1 MKKYKDAAKVRK
13 KIAQYGCYFALF
25 LKKREKMKEFVL
37 NGAPVKMWAKLIDH
51 KAWLELNNLCSLP
64 FLFHHVALMP
74 DAHGGVG
81 MPIGGV
87 LAARKVVVPNAVGVD
102 IGCGMCA
109 VKTDIPVE
117 SIPAEVLRKQIM
129 RGIRKR
135 IPLGMEHHKKAQDE
149 SLMPAGFDVDSMTVV
164 KRQYAAALKQIG
176 TLGGGNHFIEL
187 QRDEEGFL
195 WVMLHS
201 GSRNIGKQV
210 CDYYATLAKNLNEK
224 WFSSVNTEMQLAF
237 LPVGTAEFKQYW
249 DEMQYCVQFALANR
263 KLMMEWIVE
272 VIVEAFPEAHF
283 EPMINIAHNY
293 AAWENHFGENVI
305 VHRKGAVRAAEGVV
319 GIIPGSQGT
328 RSYIVEG
335 LGNPDSFLSS
345 SHGAGRCMSRTEA
358 VNTLSL
364 EEEIAKMDALNIVH
378 GLRFQNDLDEAASAY
393 KDIDEVMALQADL
406 VRIKVALSPVAVIK
420 G

>member
-1 MKKYKDAAKVRK
+1 MEKYFLLLQKYAKILRSG
-13 KIAQYGCYFALF
+13 IIFLRRD
-25 LKKREKMKEFVL
+25 LKKEKMKEFLL
-37 NGAPVKMWAKLIDH
+37 NGTPVKMWARELDH
-51 KAWLELNNLCSLP
+51 KAWMELGNLCSLP
-64 FLFHHVALMP
+64 FVFHHVALMP

-87 LAARKVVVPNAVGVD
+87 LATNNVVIPNAVGVD

-109 VKTDIPVE
+109 IKTNLPVVDIPD
-117 SIPAEVLRKQIM
+117 EVLRKKLM
-129 RGIRKR
+129 RGVRKR
-135 IPLGMEHHKKAQDE
+135 IPLGMEHHKTAQDE
-149 SLMPAGFDVDSMTVV
+149 SLMPEGYDIESTTVV
-164 KRQYAAALKQIG
+164 KRQYVAALKQIG
-176 TLGGGNHFIEL
+176 TLGGGNHFIEF
-187 QRDEEGFL
+187 QRDEEGYL
-195 WVMLHS
+195 WIMLHS

-210 CDYYATLAKNLNEK
+210 CDYYATLAKNLNQK
-224 WFSSVNTEMQLAF
+224 WFSSVDASMDLAF
-237 LPVGTAEFKQYW
+237 LPVGVPEFKQYW
-249 DEMQYCVQFALANR
+249 TEMQYCVDFALANR
-263 KLMMEWIVE
+263 SLMMQWIQE
-272 VIVEAFPEAHF
+272 VIADTFPDVQF

-293 AAWENHFGENVI
+293 AAWEHHFDKNVI

-364 EEEIAKMDALNIVH
+364 KTEIAKLDALNIVH
-378 GLRFQNDLDEAASAY
+378 GIRAQKDLEEASTAY
-393 KDIDEVMALQADL
+393 KDIDKVMENQFDL
-406 VRIKVALSPVAVIK
+406 VKIKVALTPIAVIK

>member
-1 MKKYKDAAKVRK
+1 
-13 KIAQYGCYFALF
+13 
-25 LKKREKMKEFVL
+25 MKEFVL
-37 NGAPVKMWAKLIDH
+37 NGTTVKSWVRELDH
-51 KAWLELNNLCSLP
+51 KAWLELGNLCSLP
-64 FLFHHVALMP
+64 FVFHHVAMMP

-87 LAARKVVVPNAVGVD
+87 LATSNVVIPNAVGVD

-109 VKTDIPVE
+109 VKTDIPVAE
-117 SIPAEVLRKQIM
+117 ISDEVLRKKLM

-135 IPLGMEHHKKAQDE
+135 IPLGMDHHKQAQDE
-149 SLMPAGFDVDSMTVV
+149 SLMPTGYDIEATTVV
-164 KRQYAAALKQIG
+164 KKEYNSALKQIG

-195 WVMLHS
+195 WLMLHS
-201 GSRNIGKQV
+201 GSRNLGKQV
-210 CDYYATLAKNLNEK
+210 CDHYAKIAKELNER
-224 WFSSVNTEMQLAF
+224 WFSRVDTAMQLAF
-237 LPVGTAEFKQYW
+237 LPWGTQEYQQYW
-249 DEMQYCVQFALANR
+249 TEMQYCVHFALANR
-263 KLMMEWIVE
+263 RLMMQRIMEEIVD
-272 VIVEAFPEAHF
+272 AFPEAHF

-293 AAWENHFGENVI
+293 AALEHHFGKNVVI
-305 VHRKGAVRAAEGVV
+305 HRKGAVKVMEGTV

-335 LGNPDSFLSS
+335 LGNPDSFYSS

-364 EEEIAKMDALNIVH
+364 KQEVAKLDALHIVH
-378 GLRFQNDLDEAASAY
+378 AIRNQNDLEEASSAY
-393 KDIDEVMALQADL
+393 KDIDAVMASQTDL
-406 VRIKVALSPVAVIK
+406 VKVKVALSPLAVIK

>member
-1 MKKYKDAAKVRK
+1 
-13 KIAQYGCYFALF
+13 
-25 LKKREKMKEFVL
+25 MKEFVL
-37 NGAPVKMWAKLIDH
+37 NGTTVKSWVRELDH
-51 KAWLELNNLCSLP
+51 KAWLELGNLCSLP
-64 FLFHHVALMP
+64 FVFHHVAIMP

-87 LAARKVVVPNAVGVD
+87 LATSNVVIPNAVGVD

-109 VKTDIPVE
+109 VKTDIPVAE
-117 SIPAEVLRKQIM
+117 ISDEVLRKKLM

-135 IPLGMEHHKKAQDE
+135 IPLGMDHHKQAQDE
-149 SLMPAGFDVDSMTVV
+149 SLMPAGYDIEATTVV
-164 KRQYAAALKQIG
+164 KKEYNSALKQIG

-195 WVMLHS
+195 WLMLHS
-201 GSRNIGKQV
+201 GSRNLGKQV
-210 CDYYATLAKNLNEK
+210 CDHYAKIAKELNER
-224 WFSSVNTEMQLAF
+224 WFSRVDTAMQLAF
-237 LPVGTAEFKQYW
+237 LPWGTQEYQQYW
-249 DEMQYCVQFALANR
+249 TEMQYCVDFALANR
-263 KLMMEWIVE
+263 RLMMQRIMEEIVD
-272 VIVEAFPEAHF
+272 AFPEAHF

-293 AAWENHFGENVI
+293 AALEHHFGKNVVI
-305 VHRKGAVRAAEGVV
+305 HRKGAVKVMEGTV

-335 LGNPDSFLSS
+335 LGNPDSFYSS

-364 EEEIAKMDALNIVH
+364 KQEVAKLDALHIVH
-378 GLRFQNDLDEAASAY
+378 AIRNQNDLEEASSAY
-393 KDIDEVMALQADL
+393 KDIDAVMASQTDL
-406 VRIKVALSPVAVIK
+406 VKVKVALSPLAVIK